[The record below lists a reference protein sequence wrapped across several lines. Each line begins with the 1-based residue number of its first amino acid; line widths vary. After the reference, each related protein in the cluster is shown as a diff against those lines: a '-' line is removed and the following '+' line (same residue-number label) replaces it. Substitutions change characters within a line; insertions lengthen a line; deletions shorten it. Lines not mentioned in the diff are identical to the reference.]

1 MWVLSSRVPSLD
13 SPRHSSESYILNLLP
28 AKYPGYEATRHH
40 LHFSLRLKNLA
51 VWHGFV
57 TLHCIKIFYYIYLL
71 EMGTSIPWHVCGG
84 QTVPG
89 VPVLSFYHMGPG
101 HQVWQQVTE
110 PTEPSCWPLLN

>member
-1 MWVLSSRVPSLD
+1 MWVLSSRVPSPD

-28 AKYPGYEATRHH
+28 AKYPGYEATRR

-84 QTVPG
+84 QTVTRG
-89 VPVLSFYHMGPG
+89 IS
-101 HQVWQQVTE
+101 
-110 PTEPSCWPLLN
+110 SLLLPHRPRSSGLAASDRTH